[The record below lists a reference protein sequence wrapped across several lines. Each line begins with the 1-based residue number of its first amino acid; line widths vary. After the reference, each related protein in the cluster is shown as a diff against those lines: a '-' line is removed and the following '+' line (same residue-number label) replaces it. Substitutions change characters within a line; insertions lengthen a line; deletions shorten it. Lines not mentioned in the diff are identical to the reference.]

1 LCHTSNP
8 VSDKGI
14 RPTLGGRQR
23 ARRLHNHLV
32 TGQFS
37 NIALQQAIATNGLQ
51 HFTAYILE
59 VVKIPS
65 GLTPK
70 EQKTFLRS
78 VEQKHINRFPKAQLY
93 NSINATK
100 D

>member
-1 LCHTSNP
+1 
-8 VSDKGI
+8 
-14 RPTLGGRQR
+14 
-23 ARRLHNHLV
+23 V